1 MVRLHLVA
9 GSVTDGT
16 KVVDGT
22 VVINPAFLTKGMY
35 AMLRA
40 KGQAGSSAAQDI
52 QVELIK
58 LND

>member
-1 MVRLHLVA
+1 MIHLYLVA
-9 GSVTDGT
+9 GSVTDSI
-16 KVVDGT
+16 KIVDGT

-40 KGQAGSSAAQDI
+40 KGQAGLSAAQDI